1 MTLKLEEWWTCNFT
15 MSKDSCLRLRGSAC
29 NPNRKSCI
37 GDAHDK
43 RKGGFELM
51 CLLYSEIV
59 APRSRL
65 RFPGHRHRGCV
76 QGSQA
81 HDASLLSRSTND
93 YTTKLNI
100 LEICN
105 LSSTNTVVGPFLR
118 PLPPLID
125 QSVSA
130 GIPPTRTFPSNS
142 SIGRI

>member
-1 MTLKLEEWWTCNFT
+1 MQLHRY
-15 MSKDSCLRLRGSAC
+15 KDSCLRLRGSAC
-29 NPNRKSCI
+29 NRNRKSCI

-51 CLLYSEIV
+51 RMYCTLRYCSSARV
-59 APRSRL
+59 TFTFTVPR
-65 RFPGHRHRGCV
+65 PPPPRGRS

-81 HDASLLSRSTND
+81 HEASLLSRSTND

-105 LSSTNTVVGPFLR
+105 LSSRNPVVGPFLR
-118 PLPPLID
+118 PLPPSID

-130 GIPPTRTFPSNS
+130 GIPPTREFPSNS